1 MAIFARSVFHI
12 ASRGFYA
19 YQDTRTPFIVS
30 IVAVGLTV
38 GLSVLAFFWDW
49 GVDGLGIAQS
59 VGALVEIIILLAILQ
74 RKSKGSILDREFFRA
89 FFRMLI
95 ATLITG
101 CVAFSMAKFVPLT
114 IEDTSLVITIPK
126 FLLITG
132 VSMVAY
138 VVASYFLNLE
148 EVEPVL
154 RKLKQILFRNVK

>member
-1 MAIFARSVFHI
+1 
-12 ASRGFYA
+12 
-19 YQDTRTPFIVS
+19 
-30 IVAVGLTV
+30 
-38 GLSVLAFFWDW
+38 
-49 GVDGLGIAQS
+49 
-59 VGALVEIIILLAILQ
+59 
-74 RKSKGSILDREFFRA
+74 
-89 FFRMLI
+89 MLI

-154 RKLKQILFRNVK
+154 RKLKQILFRNLK